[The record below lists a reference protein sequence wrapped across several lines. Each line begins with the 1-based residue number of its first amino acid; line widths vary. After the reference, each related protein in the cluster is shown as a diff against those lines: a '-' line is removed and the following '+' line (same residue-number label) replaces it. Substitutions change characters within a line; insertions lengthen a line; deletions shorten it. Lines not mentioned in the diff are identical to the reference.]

1 MAARSSSALA
11 SWRQATS
18 SAWPSR
24 FPPRDHPV
32 LVHAGIPIAAA
43 GALRASVGVRMDAS
57 SGRCDT
63 TSSTKSIPAPPCLVL
78 GLRAHAW
85 LHHSIGHRESAKEAQ
100 NGKTVRAV
108 CTSGRRKGLTARPR
122 TVKILMRPR
131 ARSISGVPQVV
142 HSTQSCL
149 HARLLGWVAEK
160 AGRCP
165 CPDDCVP
172 DDNGPHTREA
182 HA

>member
-43 GALRASVGVRMDAS
+43 GALRASVGVRTDAS
-57 SGRCDT
+57 SSRCDT

-85 LHHSIGHRESAKEAQ
+85 LHHSIGDRESAQEAQ

-108 CTSGRRKGLTARPR
+108 CTSGRRKGLTARPAPTLHLSHEANATLTPLGGRVHAAARPGR
-122 TVKILMRPR
+122 TPQGPR
-131 ARSISGVPQVV
+131 DPGGFRRTRAAPGDRSGTPPPIIW
-142 HSTQSCL
+142 T
-149 HARLLGWVAEK
+149 A
-160 AGRCP
+160 
-165 CPDDCVP
+165 
-172 DDNGPHTREA
+172 
-182 HA
+182 